1 MKTVLTIMKK
11 EFARIFKDKRLV
23 LSLILPGVLLYCI
36 YSLLGGVIGDMV
48 SPDKN
53 QTYKIAVVD
62 LPASFEADFGAVP
75 SVTLEKI
82 SKDELESA
90 KQRVTDGEIDAVADF
105 SAYTATAGG
114 TAPGANGGSVA
125 IYFNST
131 ETDSSGAYKILYTVL
146 SARQTTNFYIA
157 SADIASDKDVTSMM
171 LSMIAPMLLVTFIY
185 AGCMSLVPE
194 SIAGEKERGS
204 FATMLVTPV
213 KRSHIA
219 LGKIISLSAASLISA
234 ACSFAGI
241 VLSLPKMFQS
251 EGSGLNFSAAS
262 YGVSDYLLLLLVI
275 IATTLVI
282 VALMSLLSTLAKSV
296 KEATSYAGPLMIIIL
311 VAAMSNMLFGDKIGS
326 WAYFVPILNSVKVM
340 GDIFSFTAKTWQV
353 LTAALTN
360 FAAAGALSFALAKM
374 FDSEK
379 IISGS

>member
-1 MKTVLTIMKK
+1 MKTILTIMKK

-23 LSLILPGVLLYCI
+23 LSLILPGVLIYCI
-36 YSLLGGVIGDMV
+36 YSLLGSLIGNMFTPGAD
-48 SPDKN
+48 

-82 SKDELESA
+82 SKDELENA

-105 SAYTATAGG
+105 SAYTAAAGG
-114 TAPGANGGSVA
+114 TAGANGSSVA

-131 ETDSSGAYKILYTVL
+131 ETNSSAAQSIVYAIV

-219 LGKIISLSAASLISA
+219 LGKILSLSAASLISA
-234 ACSFAGI
+234 ACSFAGV

-353 LTAALTN
+353 LTAALTDL
-360 FAAAGALSFALAKM
+360 AAAGALSFALAKM

>member
-1 MKTVLTIMKK
+1 MKTILTIMKK

-23 LSLILPGVLLYCI
+23 LSLILPGVLIYCI
-36 YSLLGGVIGDMV
+36 YSLLGSLIGNMFTPGAD
-48 SPDKN
+48 
-53 QTYKIAVVD
+53 QTYQIAVID
-62 LPASFEADFGAVP
+62 LPAEIRADFEGVP
-75 SVTLEKI
+75 ALTYEEI
-82 SKDELESA
+82 TANELESA
-90 KQRVTDGEIDAVADF
+90 KQRVTNGEIDAVADF
-105 SAYTATAGG
+105 SAYTAAAGA
-114 TAPGANGGSVA
+114 TAPGVE
-125 IYFNST
+125 IYYNST
-131 ETDSSGAYKILYTVL
+131 ETVSSGAYKILYTVL

-157 SADIASDKDVTSMM
+157 AQDIASDKDVTSMM

-219 LGKIISLSAASLISA
+219 LGKILSLSAASLISA

-262 YGVSDYLLLLLVI
+262 YGVSDYLLLLFVI

-311 VAAMSNMLFGDKIGS
+311 LAAMSNMLFGDKIGS

-353 LTAALTN
+353 LTAALTDL
-360 FAAAGALSFALAKM
+360 AAAGALSFALAKM

>member
-1 MKTVLTIMKK
+1 MKTILTIMKK

-23 LSLILPGVLLYCI
+23 LSLILPGVLIYCI
-36 YSLLGGVIGDMV
+36 YSLLGSLIGNMFTPGAD
-48 SPDKN
+48 
-53 QTYKIAVVD
+53 QTYQIAVVD

-82 SKDELESA
+82 SKDELENA
-90 KQRVTDGEIDAVADF
+90 KQRVTNGEIDAVADF
-105 SAYTATAGG
+105 SAYTAAAGG
-114 TAPGANGGSVA
+114 TAGANGSSVA

-131 ETDSSGAYKILYTVL
+131 ETNSSAAQSIVYAIV
-146 SARQTTNFYIA
+146 SARQTTNFTIA
-157 SADIASDKDVTSMM
+157 AQDIASDKDVSSMM

-241 VLSLPKMFQS
+241 VLSLPKLFQS

-262 YGVSDYLLLLLVI
+262 YGVSDYLLLLLVVVS
-275 IATTLVI
+275 TTLVI
-282 VALMSLLSTLAKSV
+282 VALMSLLSTVAKSV
-296 KEATSYAGPLMIIIL
+296 KEANSYAGPLMIIFF
-311 VAAMSNMLFGDKIGS
+311 VAAMGNMFLGDKIGS
-326 WAYFVPILNSVKVM
+326 WAYFVPILNSVKAM
-340 GDIFSFTAKTWQV
+340 SEIFSSAAKTWQV
-353 LTAALTN
+353 LAASLTN

>member
-48 SPDKN
+48 SPDEN

-105 SAYTATAGG
+105 SAYTAAGG
-114 TAPGANGGSVA
+114 TAPGVE
-125 IYFNST
+125 IYYNST
-131 ETDSSGAYKILYTVL
+131 ETVSSGAYKILYTVL

-326 WAYFVPILNSVKVM
+326 WAYCMPILNSVKVM

-353 LTAALTN
+353 LTAALTDL
-360 FAAAGALSFALAKM
+360 AAAGALSFALAKM

>member
-1 MKTVLTIMKK
+1 MKTILTIMKK

-23 LSLILPGVLLYCI
+23 LSLILPGVLIYCI
-36 YSLLGGVIGDMV
+36 YSLLGSLIGNMFTPGAD
-48 SPDKN
+48 
-53 QTYKIAVVD
+53 QTYQIAVVD

-82 SKDELESA
+82 SKDELENA
-90 KQRVTDGEIDAVADF
+90 KQRVTNGEIDAVADF
-105 SAYTATAGG
+105 SAYTAAAGG
-114 TAPGANGGSVA
+114 TAGANGSSVA

-131 ETDSSGAYKILYTVL
+131 ETNSSAAQSIVYAIV
-146 SARQTTNFYIA
+146 SARQTTNFTIA
-157 SADIASDKDVTSMM
+157 AQDIASDKDVSSMM

-241 VLSLPKMFQS
+241 VLSLPKLFQS

-262 YGVSDYLLLLLVI
+262 YGVSYYLLLLLVVVS
-275 IATTLVI
+275 TTLVI
-282 VALMSLLSTLAKSV
+282 VALMSLLSTVAKSV
-296 KEATSYAGPLMIIIL
+296 KEANSYAGPLMIIFF
-311 VAAMSNMLFGDKIGS
+311 VAAMGNMFLGDKIGS
-326 WAYFVPILNSVKVM
+326 WAYFVPILNSVKAM
-340 GDIFSFTAKTWQV
+340 SEIFSSAAKTWQV
-353 LTAALTN
+353 LAASLTN

>member
-1 MKTVLTIMKK
+1 MKTILTIMKK

-23 LSLILPGVLLYCI
+23 LSLILPGVLIYCI
-36 YSLLGGVIGDMV
+36 YSLLGSLIGNMFTPGAD
-48 SPDKN
+48 
-53 QTYKIAVVD
+53 QTYHIAVID
-62 LPASFEADFGAVP
+62 LPAEIRADFEGVP
-75 SVTLEKI
+75 ALTYEEI
-82 SKDELESA
+82 TANELENA
-90 KQRVTDGEIDAVADF
+90 KQRVTNGEIDAVADF
-105 SAYTATAGG
+105 SAYTAAAGG
-114 TAPGANGGSVA
+114 TAPGVE
-125 IYFNST
+125 IYYNST
-131 ETDSSGAYKILYTVL
+131 ETVSSGAYKILYTVL

-157 SADIASDKDVTSMM
+157 AADIASDKDVTSMM

-219 LGKIISLSAASLISA
+219 LGKILSLSAASLISA

-241 VLSLPKMFQS
+241 VLSLPKLFQS

-311 VAAMSNMLFGDKIGS
+311 LAAMSNMLFGDKIGS

-353 LTAALTN
+353 LAASLTN

>member
-11 EFARIFKDKRLV
+11 EFARIFKDRRLV

-36 YSLLGGVIGDMV
+36 YSLLGGVIGNMV
-48 SPDKN
+48 SPDEN

-62 LPASFEADFGAVP
+62 LPAAFEADFGAVP
-75 SVTLEKI
+75 AVTLEKI

-105 SAYTATAGG
+105 SALSATSPE
-114 TAPGANGGSVA
+114 TAPGVE
-125 IYFNST
+125 IYYNST
-131 ETDSSGAYKILYTVL
+131 ETVSSGAYQILYTVL

-157 SADIASDKDVTSMM
+157 SADIASDKDVTAMM

-219 LGKIISLSAASLISA
+219 LGKILSLSAASLVSA
-234 ACSFAGI
+234 TCSFFGI
-241 VLSLPKMFQS
+241 VLSLPKMLQS
-251 EGSGLNFSAAS
+251 DGVGMNFSAAA

-275 IATTLVI
+275 VATTLVI

-296 KEATSYAGPLMIIIL
+296 KEANSYAGPLMIVIL
-311 VAAMSNMLFGDKIGS
+311 AAAIGNMLFGGKIGA
-326 WAYFVPILNSVKVM
+326 WAYFIPVFNSVKVM

-353 LTAALTN
+353 LAAALTDL
-360 FAAAGALSFALAKM
+360 AAAGALSFALAKM

>member
-1 MKTVLTIMKK
+1 MKTILTIMKK

-23 LSLILPGVLLYCI
+23 LSLILPGVLIYCI
-36 YSLLGGVIGDMV
+36 YSLLGSLIGNMFTPGAD
-48 SPDKN
+48 
-53 QTYKIAVVD
+53 QTYHIAVVD

-82 SKDELESA
+82 SKDELENA

-105 SAYTATAGG
+105 SAYTAAAGG
-114 TAPGANGGSVA
+114 TAGANGSSVA

-131 ETDSSGAYKILYTVL
+131 ETDSSAAQSIVYAIV
-146 SARQTTNFYIA
+146 SARQTTNFTIA
-157 SADIASDKDVTSMM
+157 AQDIASDKDVTSMM

-219 LGKIISLSAASLISA
+219 LGKILSLSAASLISA

-241 VLSLPKMFQS
+241 VLSLPKLFQS

-296 KEATSYAGPLMIIIL
+296 KEATSYAGPLMIIFF
-311 VAAMSNMLFGDKIGS
+311 VAAMGNMFLGDKIGS
-326 WAYFVPILNSVKVM
+326 WAYFVPILNSVKAM
-340 GDIFSFTAKTWQV
+340 SEIFSSAAKTWQV
-353 LTAALTN
+353 LAASLTN

>member
-1 MKTVLTIMKK
+1 MKTILTIMKK

-23 LSLILPGVLLYCI
+23 LSLILPGVLIYCI
-36 YSLLGGVIGDMV
+36 YSLLGSLIGNMFTPGAD
-48 SPDKN
+48 
-53 QTYKIAVVD
+53 QTYQIAVID
-62 LPASFEADFGAVP
+62 LPAEIRADFEGVP
-75 SVTLEKI
+75 ALTYEEI
-82 SKDELESA
+82 TANELESA

-105 SAYTATAGG
+105 SAYTASAGG
-114 TAPGANGGSVA
+114 TAPGVE
-125 IYFNST
+125 IYYNST
-131 ETDSSGAYKILYTVL
+131 ETVSSGAYKILYTVL

-251 EGSGLNFSAAS
+251 EGSGLNFSAPS
-262 YGVSDYLLLLLVI
+262 YGVSDYLLLLFVI

-296 KEATSYAGPLMIIIL
+296 KEANSYVGPLMIIIL

>member
-36 YSLLGGVIGDMV
+36 YSLLGGVIGNMA
-48 SPDKN
+48 SPDEN

-75 SVTLEKI
+75 AVTLEKI

-114 TAPGANGGSVA
+114 TAGANGSSVA

-131 ETDSSGAYKILYTVL
+131 ETNSSAAQSIVYAIV

-251 EGSGLNFSAAS
+251 EGSELNFSAAS
-262 YGVSDYLLLLLVI
+262 YGVSDYLLLLFVI

-296 KEATSYAGPLMIIIL
+296 KEATSYVGPLMIIIL

-353 LTAALTN
+353 LTAALTDL
-360 FAAAGALSFALAKM
+360 AAAGALSFALAKM

>member
-11 EFARIFKDKRLV
+11 EFARIFKDKRVV

-48 SPDKN
+48 SPDAN

-105 SAYTATAGG
+105 SAYTAAAGG
-114 TAPGANGGSVA
+114 TAGANGSSVA

-131 ETDSSGAYKILYTVL
+131 ETNSSAAQSIVYAIV
-146 SARQTTNFYIA
+146 SARQTTNFTIA
-157 SADIASDKDVTSMM
+157 AQDIASDKDVSSMM

-219 LGKIISLSAASLISA
+219 LGKILSLSAASLISA

-262 YGVSDYLLLLLVI
+262 YGVSDYLLLLFVVVS
-275 IATTLVI
+275 TTLVI
-282 VALMSLLSTLAKSV
+282 VALMSLLSTVAKSV
-296 KEATSYAGPLMIIIL
+296 KEANSYVGPLMIIIL
-311 VAAMSNMLFGDKIGS
+311 VAAMGNMFLGDKIGS
-326 WAYFVPILNSVKVM
+326 WAYFVPILNSVKAM
-340 GDIFSFTAKTWQV
+340 SEIFSSAAKTWQV
-353 LTAALTN
+353 LAASLTN

>member
-1 MKTVLTIMKK
+1 MKTILTIMKK

-23 LSLILPGVLLYCI
+23 LSLILPGVLIYCI
-36 YSLLGGVIGDMV
+36 YSLLGSLIGNMFTPGAD
-48 SPDKN
+48 
-53 QTYKIAVVD
+53 QTYQIAVID
-62 LPASFEADFGAVP
+62 LPAEIRADFEGVP
-75 SVTLEKI
+75 ALTYEEI
-82 SKDELESA
+82 TANELENA
-90 KQRVTDGEIDAVADF
+90 KQRVTNGEIDAVADF
-105 SAYTATAGG
+105 SAYTAAAGG
-114 TAPGANGGSVA
+114 TAPGVE
-125 IYFNST
+125 IYYNST
-131 ETDSSGAYKILYTVL
+131 ETVSSGAYKILYTVL

-157 SADIASDKDVTSMM
+157 AQDIASDKDVTSMM

-241 VLSLPKMFQS
+241 VLSLPKLFQS

-262 YGVSDYLLLLLVI
+262 YGVSDYLLLLLVVVS
-275 IATTLVI
+275 TTLVI
-282 VALMSLLSTLAKSV
+282 VALMSLLSTVAKSV
-296 KEATSYAGPLMIIIL
+296 KEATSYAGPLMIIFF
-311 VAAMSNMLFGDKIGS
+311 VAAMGNMFLGDKIGS

-353 LTAALTN
+353 LTAALTDL
-360 FAAAGALSFALAKM
+360 AAAGALSFALAKM

>member
-23 LSLILPGVLLYCI
+23 LSLILPGVLIYCI

-48 SPDKN
+48 SPDEN

-90 KQRVTDGEIDAVADF
+90 KQRVTNGEIDAVADF
-105 SAYTATAGG
+105 SAYTAAAGG
-114 TAPGANGGSVA
+114 TAGANGSSVA

-131 ETDSSGAYKILYTVL
+131 ETNSSAAQSIVYAIV
-146 SARQTTNFYIA
+146 SARQTTNFTIA
-157 SADIASDKDVTSMM
+157 AQDIASDKDVSSMM

-241 VLSLPKMFQS
+241 VLSLPKLFQS

-262 YGVSDYLLLLLVI
+262 YGVSDYLLLLFVI

-296 KEATSYAGPLMIIIL
+296 KEANSYVGPLMIIIL
-311 VAAMSNMLFGDKIGS
+311 LAAMSNMLFGDKIGS
-326 WAYFVPILNSVKVM
+326 WAYFVPILNSVKAM
-340 GDIFSFTAKTWQV
+340 SEIFSSAAKTWQV
-353 LTAALTN
+353 LAASLTN

>member
-36 YSLLGGVIGDMV
+36 YSLLGGVIGDMA
-48 SPDKN
+48 SPDEN

-114 TAPGANGGSVA
+114 TAPGVE
-125 IYFNST
+125 IYYNST
-131 ETDSSGAYKILYTVL
+131 ETVSSGAYKILYTVL

-282 VALMSLLSTLAKSV
+282 VALMFYTFSLRT
-296 KEATSYAGPLMIIIL
+296 TSE
-311 VAAMSNMLFGDKIGS
+311 
-326 WAYFVPILNSVKVM
+326 
-340 GDIFSFTAKTWQV
+340 T
-353 LTAALTN
+353 
-360 FAAAGALSFALAKM
+360 
-374 FDSEK
+374 
-379 IISGS
+379 

>member
-1 MKTVLTIMKK
+1 MKTILTIMKK

-23 LSLILPGVLLYCI
+23 LSLILPGVLIYCI
-36 YSLLGGVIGDMV
+36 YSLLGSLIGNMLTPGAD
-48 SPDKN
+48 
-53 QTYKIAVVD
+53 QTYQIAVID

-90 KQRVTDGEIDAVADF
+90 KRRVTDGEIDAVADF
-105 SAYTATAGG
+105 SAYTASAGG
-114 TAPGANGGSVA
+114 TAPGVE
-125 IYFNST
+125 IYYNST
-131 ETDSSGAYKILYTVL
+131 ETVSSGAYKILYTVL
-146 SARQTTNFYIA
+146 SARQTTNFTIA
-157 SADIASDKDVTSMM
+157 AQDIASDKDVSSMM

-219 LGKIISLSAASLISA
+219 LGKILSLSAASLISA

-241 VLSLPKMFQS
+241 VLSLPKLFQS

-262 YGVSDYLLLLLVI
+262 YGVSDYLLLLLLVVVS
-275 IATTLVI
+275 TTLVI
-282 VALMSLLSTLAKSV
+282 VALMSLLSTVAKSV
-296 KEATSYAGPLMIIIL
+296 KEANSYVGPLMIIIL
-311 VAAMSNMLFGDKIGS
+311 VAAMGNMFLGDKIGS
-326 WAYFVPILNSVKVM
+326 WAYFVPILNSVKAM
-340 GDIFSFTAKTWQV
+340 SEIFSSAAKTWQV
-353 LTAALTN
+353 LAASLTN

>member
-48 SPDKN
+48 SPDEN

-105 SAYTATAGG
+105 SAYTAAGG
-114 TAPGANGGSVA
+114 TAPGVE
-125 IYFNST
+125 IYYNST
-131 ETDSSGAYKILYTVL
+131 ETVSSGAYKILYTVL

-262 YGVSDYLLLLLVI
+262 YGVSDYLLLLFVI

-353 LTAALTN
+353 LTAALTDL
-360 FAAAGALSFALAKM
+360 AAAGALSFALAKM

>member
-1 MKTVLTIMKK
+1 MKTILTIMKK

-23 LSLILPGVLLYCI
+23 LSLILPGVLIYCI
-36 YSLLGGVIGDMV
+36 YSLLGSLIGNMFTPGAD
-48 SPDKN
+48 
-53 QTYKIAVVD
+53 QTYQIAVID
-62 LPASFEADFGAVP
+62 LPAEIRADFEGVP
-75 SVTLEKI
+75 ALTYEEI
-82 SKDELESA
+82 TANELESA
-90 KQRVTDGEIDAVADF
+90 KRRVTDGEIDAVADF

-114 TAPGANGGSVA
+114 TAPGVE
-125 IYFNST
+125 IYYNST
-131 ETDSSGAYKILYTVL
+131 ETVSSGAYKILYTVL

-157 SADIASDKDVTSMM
+157 AADIASDKDVTSMM

-241 VLSLPKMFQS
+241 VLSLPKLFQS

-262 YGVSDYLLLLLVI
+262 YGVSDYLLLLFVI

-296 KEATSYAGPLMIIIL
+296 KEANSYVGPLMIIIL
-311 VAAMSNMLFGDKIGS
+311 LAAMSNMLFGDKIGS

-353 LTAALTN
+353 LAAALTDL
-360 FAAAGALSFALAKM
+360 AAAGALSFALAKM

-379 IISGS
+379 IISSS

>member
-1 MKTVLTIMKK
+1 MKTILTIMKK

-23 LSLILPGVLLYCI
+23 LSLILPGMLIYCI
-36 YSLLGGVIGDMV
+36 YSLLGSVIGNMFTPGAD
-48 SPDKN
+48 
-53 QTYKIAVVD
+53 QTYQIAVVD

-82 SKDELESA
+82 SKDELENA
-90 KQRVTDGEIDAVADF
+90 KQRVTNGEIDAVADF
-105 SAYTATAGG
+105 SAYTAAAGG
-114 TAPGANGGSVA
+114 TAGANGSSVA

-131 ETDSSGAYKILYTVL
+131 ETNSSAAQSIVYAIV
-146 SARQTTNFYIA
+146 SARQTTNFTIA
-157 SADIASDKDVTSMM
+157 AQDIASDKDVSSMM

-219 LGKIISLSAASLISA
+219 LGKILSLSAASLISA

-241 VLSLPKMFQS
+241 VLSLPKLFQS

-262 YGVSDYLLLLLVI
+262 YGVSDYLLLLLVVVS
-275 IATTLVI
+275 TTLVI
-282 VALMSLLSTLAKSV
+282 VALMSLLSTVAKSV
-296 KEATSYAGPLMIIIL
+296 KEANSYAGPLMIIFF
-311 VAAMSNMLFGDKIGS
+311 VAAMGNMFLGDKIGS
-326 WAYFVPILNSVKVM
+326 WAYFVPILNSVKAM
-340 GDIFSFTAKTWQV
+340 SEIFSSAAKTWQV
-353 LTAALTN
+353 LAASLTN

>member
-48 SPDKN
+48 SPDEN

-62 LPASFEADFGAVP
+62 LPASFEADFGALP

-82 SKDELESA
+82 SKESA

-114 TAPGANGGSVA
+114 TAPGVE
-125 IYFNST
+125 IYYNST
-131 ETDSSGAYKILYTVL
+131 ETVSSGAYKILYTVL

-234 ACSFAGI
+234 ACSFAGV

-353 LTAALTN
+353 LTAALTDL
-360 FAAAGALSFALAKM
+360 AAAGALSFALAKM

>member
-1 MKTVLTIMKK
+1 MKTILTIMKK

-23 LSLILPGVLLYCI
+23 LSLILPGVLIYCI
-36 YSLLGGVIGDMV
+36 YSLLGSLIGNMFTPGAD
-48 SPDKN
+48 
-53 QTYKIAVVD
+53 QTYQIAVVD
-62 LPASFEADFGAVP
+62 LPASFEADFGALP
-75 SVTLEKI
+75 TVTLEKI

-90 KQRVTDGEIDAVADF
+90 KRRVTDGEIDAVADF
-105 SAYTATAGG
+105 SAYTAAAGG
-114 TAPGANGGSVA
+114 TAGANGSSVA

-131 ETDSSGAYKILYTVL
+131 ETNSSAAQSIVYAIV

-219 LGKIISLSAASLISA
+219 LGKILSLSAASLISA
-234 ACSFAGI
+234 ACSFAGV

-353 LTAALTN
+353 LTAALTDL
-360 FAAAGALSFALAKM
+360 AAAGALSFALAKM

>member
-23 LSLILPGVLLYCI
+23 MSLILPGVLIYCI
-36 YSLLGGVIGDMV
+36 YSLLGNVIGDMFTP
-48 SPDKN
+48 SAD
-53 QTYKIAVVD
+53 QTYKIAVID
-62 LPASFEADFGAVP
+62 LPQALEADFNAVP
-75 SVTLEKI
+75 ALTIEKI
-82 SKDELESA
+82 DAADLESA

-105 SAYTATAGG
+105 SAYTETAS
-114 TAPGANGGSVA
+114 PENGSRVA
-125 IYFNST
+125 IYYNST
-131 ETDSSGAYKILYTVL
+131 ETVSSGAHEIIYAIL
-146 SARQTTNFYIA
+146 SARQTTNFSIA
-157 SADIASDKDVTSMM
+157 SSDIASDKDVTSML

-219 LGKIISLSAASLISA
+219 LGKIISLSAASLVSA
-234 ACSFAGI
+234 ACSFVGI

-251 EGSGLNFSAAS
+251 GGEGMNFSAAA
-262 YGVSDYLLLLLVI
+262 YGFSDYLLLLLVI
-275 IATTLVI
+275 VSTTLVI
-282 VALMSLLSTLAKSV
+282 VALMSLLSTVAKSV
-296 KEATSYAGPLMIIIL
+296 KEANSYAGPLMIVIL
-311 VAAMSNMLFGDKIGS
+311 VAAMGNMFLGEKIGS
-326 WAYFVPILNSVKVM
+326 WAYFVPVFNSVKTM
-340 GDIFSFTAKTWQV
+340 GEIFSFTAKPWQAI
-353 LTAALTN
+353 AATLTN
-360 FAAAGALSFALAKM
+360 LAAAGALSFALAKM

>member
-1 MKTVLTIMKK
+1 MKTILTIMKK

-23 LSLILPGVLLYCI
+23 LSLILPGVLIYCI
-36 YSLLGGVIGDMV
+36 YSLLGSLIGNMFTPGAD
-48 SPDKN
+48 
-53 QTYKIAVVD
+53 QTYQIAVID

-82 SKDELESA
+82 SKDELENA

-105 SAYTATAGG
+105 SAYTAAAGG
-114 TAPGANGGSVA
+114 TAPGVE
-125 IYFNST
+125 IYYNST
-131 ETDSSGAYKILYTVL
+131 ETVSSGAYKILYTVL
-146 SARQTTNFYIA
+146 SARQTTNFTIA
-157 SADIASDKDVTSMM
+157 AQDIASDKDVSSMM

-219 LGKIISLSAASLISA
+219 LGKILSLSAASLISA

-241 VLSLPKMFQS
+241 VLSLPKLFQS

-262 YGVSDYLLLLLVI
+262 YGVSDYLLLLLLVVVS
-275 IATTLVI
+275 TTLVI
-282 VALMSLLSTLAKSV
+282 VALMSLLSTVAKSV
-296 KEATSYAGPLMIIIL
+296 KEANSYVGPLMIIIL
-311 VAAMSNMLFGDKIGS
+311 VAAMGNMFLGDKIGS
-326 WAYFVPILNSVKVM
+326 WAYFVPILNSVKAM
-340 GDIFSFTAKTWQV
+340 SEIFSSAAKTWQV
-353 LTAALTN
+353 LAASLTN

>member
-1 MKTVLTIMKK
+1 MKTILTIMKK

-23 LSLILPGVLLYCI
+23 LSLILPGVLIYCI
-36 YSLLGGVIGDMV
+36 YSLLGSLIGNMFTPGAD
-48 SPDKN
+48 
-53 QTYKIAVVD
+53 QTYQIAVID
-62 LPASFEADFGAVP
+62 LPAEIRADFEGVP
-75 SVTLEKI
+75 ALTYEEI
-82 SKDELESA
+82 TANELESA
-90 KQRVTDGEIDAVADF
+90 KRRVTDGEIDAVADF

-114 TAPGANGGSVA
+114 TAPGVE
-125 IYFNST
+125 IYYNST
-131 ETDSSGAYKILYTVL
+131 ETVSSGAYKILYTVL
-146 SARQTTNFYIA
+146 SARQTTNFTIA
-157 SADIASDKDVTSMM
+157 AQDIASDKDVTSMM

-219 LGKIISLSAASLISA
+219 LGKILSLSAASLISA

-241 VLSLPKMFQS
+241 VLSLPKLFQS

-262 YGVSDYLLLLLVI
+262 YGVSDYLLLLFVI

-296 KEATSYAGPLMIIIL
+296 KEANSYVGPLMIIIL
-311 VAAMSNMLFGDKIGS
+311 LAAMSNMLFGDKIGS

-353 LTAALTN
+353 LTAALTDL
-360 FAAAGALSFALAKM
+360 AAAGALSFALAKM

>member
-1 MKTVLTIMKK
+1 MKTILTIMKK

-23 LSLILPGVLLYCI
+23 LSLILPGVLIYCI
-36 YSLLGGVIGDMV
+36 YSLLGSLIGNMFTPGAD
-48 SPDKN
+48 
-53 QTYKIAVVD
+53 QTYHIAVID
-62 LPASFEADFGAVP
+62 LPAEIRADFEGVP
-75 SVTLEKI
+75 ALTYEEI
-82 SKDELESA
+82 TANELESA
-90 KQRVTDGEIDAVADF
+90 KQRVTNGEIDAVADF
-105 SAYTATAGG
+105 SAYTAAAGG
-114 TAPGANGGSVA
+114 TAPGVE
-125 IYFNST
+125 IYYNST
-131 ETDSSGAYKILYTVL
+131 ETVSSGAYKILYTVL

-219 LGKIISLSAASLISA
+219 LGKILSLSAASLISA

-262 YGVSDYLLLLLVI
+262 YGVSDYLLLLFVI

-296 KEATSYAGPLMIIIL
+296 KEAASYVGPLMIIIL
-311 VAAMSNMLFGDKIGS
+311 LAAMSNMLFGDKIGS

-353 LTAALTN
+353 LTTALTDL
-360 FAAAGALSFALAKM
+360 AAAGALSFALAKM

>member
-36 YSLLGGVIGDMV
+36 YSLLGGVIGNMV
-48 SPDKN
+48 SPDEN

-105 SAYTATAGG
+105 SAYTASAGG
-114 TAPGANGGSVA
+114 TAGANGGSVA

-131 ETDSSGAYKILYTVL
+131 ETDSSAAQSLVYAIV
-146 SARQTTNFYIA
+146 SARQTTNFTIA
-157 SADIASDKDVTSMM
+157 AQDIASDKDVTSMM

-219 LGKIISLSAASLISA
+219 LGKILSLSAASLISA
-234 ACSFAGI
+234 ACSFAGV

-262 YGVSDYLLLLLVI
+262 YGVSDYLLLLFVI

-353 LTAALTN
+353 LTAALTDL
-360 FAAAGALSFALAKM
+360 AAAGALSFALAKM

>member
-48 SPDKN
+48 SPDEN

-105 SAYTATAGG
+105 SAYTAAAGG
-114 TAPGANGGSVA
+114 TAPGVE
-125 IYFNST
+125 IYYNST
-131 ETDSSGAYKILYTVL
+131 ETVSSGAYKILYTVL

-219 LGKIISLSAASLISA
+219 LGKILSLSAASLISA
-234 ACSFAGI
+234 ACSFAGV

-262 YGVSDYLLLLLVI
+262 YGFSDYLLLLLVI

-353 LTAALTN
+353 LTAALTDL
-360 FAAAGALSFALAKM
+360 AAAGALSFALAKM

>member
-48 SPDKN
+48 SPDEN

-105 SAYTATAGG
+105 SAYTAAGG
-114 TAPGANGGSVA
+114 TAGANGGSVA

-131 ETDSSGAYKILYTVL
+131 ETDSSAAQSLVYAIV
-146 SARQTTNFYIA
+146 SARQTTNFTIA
-157 SADIASDKDVTSMM
+157 AQDIASDKDVTSMM

-262 YGVSDYLLLLLVI
+262 YGVSDYLLLLFVI

-296 KEATSYAGPLMIIIL
+296 KEAASYAGPLVIIFL
-311 VAAMSNMLFGDKIGS
+311 AAAMSNMLFGDKIGS
-326 WAYFVPILNSVKVM
+326 WAYFVPILNSVKAM

-353 LTAALTN
+353 LTAALTDL
-360 FAAAGALSFALAKM
+360 AAAGALSFALAKM

>member
-48 SPDKN
+48 SPDEN

-105 SAYTATAGG
+105 SAYTAAGG
-114 TAPGANGGSVA
+114 TAPGVE
-125 IYFNST
+125 IYYNST
-131 ETDSSGAYKILYTVL
+131 ETVSSGAYKILYTVL
-146 SARQTTNFYIA
+146 SARQTTNFYIS

-296 KEATSYAGPLMIIIL
+296 KEAASYAGPLMIIIL

-326 WAYFVPILNSVKVM
+326 WAYCVPILNSVKVM

-353 LTAALTN
+353 LTAALTDL
-360 FAAAGALSFALAKM
+360 AAAGALSFALAKM

>member
-23 LSLILPGVLLYCI
+23 LSLILPGVLIYCI
-36 YSLLGGVIGDMV
+36 YSLLGGVIGNMV
-48 SPDKN
+48 SPDEN

-114 TAPGANGGSVA
+114 TAPGVE
-125 IYFNST
+125 IYYNST
-131 ETDSSGAYKILYTVL
+131 ETVSSGAYKILYTVL

-219 LGKIISLSAASLISA
+219 LGKILSLSAASLISA

-251 EGSGLNFSAAS
+251 EGPGLNFSAAS
-262 YGVSDYLLLLLVI
+262 YGVSDYLLLLFVI

-296 KEATSYAGPLMIIIL
+296 KEATSYVGPLMIIIL

-353 LTAALTN
+353 LTAALTDL
-360 FAAAGALSFALAKM
+360 AAAGALSFALAKM

>member
-23 LSLILPGVLLYCI
+23 LSLILPGVLIYCI
-36 YSLLGGVIGDMV
+36 YSLLGSVIGNMV
-48 SPDKN
+48 SPDEN

-90 KQRVTDGEIDAVADF
+90 KRRVTDGEIDAVADF
-105 SAYTATAGG
+105 SAYTAAAGG
-114 TAPGANGGSVA
+114 TAGANGSSVA

-131 ETDSSGAYKILYTVL
+131 ETNSSAAQSIVYAIV
-146 SARQTTNFYIA
+146 SARQTTNFTIA
-157 SADIASDKDVTSMM
+157 AQDIASDKDVSSMM

-219 LGKIISLSAASLISA
+219 LGKILSLSAASLISA

-241 VLSLPKMFQS
+241 VLSLPKLFQS

-262 YGVSDYLLLLLVI
+262 YGVSDYLLLLFVI

-296 KEATSYAGPLMIIIL
+296 KEATSYVGPLMIIIL
-311 VAAMSNMLFGDKIGS
+311 VAAMGNMFLGDKIGS
-326 WAYFVPILNSVKVM
+326 WAYFVPILNSVKAM
-340 GDIFSFTAKTWQV
+340 SEIFSSAAKTWQV
-353 LTAALTN
+353 LAASLTN

>member
-1 MKTVLTIMKK
+1 MKTILTIMKK

-23 LSLILPGVLLYCI
+23 LSLILPGVLIYCI
-36 YSLLGGVIGDMV
+36 YSLLGSLIGNMFTPGAD
-48 SPDKN
+48 
-53 QTYKIAVVD
+53 QTYHIAVID
-62 LPASFEADFGAVP
+62 LPASFEADFGALP
-75 SVTLEKI
+75 TVTLEKI
-82 SKDELESA
+82 SKDELENA
-90 KQRVTDGEIDAVADF
+90 KQRVTNGEIDAVADF
-105 SAYTATAGG
+105 SAYTAAAGG
-114 TAPGANGGSVA
+114 TAGANGSSVA

-131 ETDSSGAYKILYTVL
+131 ETNSSAAQSIVYAIV
-146 SARQTTNFYIA
+146 SARQTTNFTIA
-157 SADIASDKDVTSMM
+157 AQDIASDKDVSSMM

-219 LGKIISLSAASLISA
+219 LGKILSLSAASLISA

-296 KEATSYAGPLMIIIL
+296 KEATSYVGPLMIIIL
-311 VAAMSNMLFGDKIGS
+311 LAAMSNMLFGDKIGS

-353 LTAALTN
+353 LAASLTN

>member
-23 LSLILPGVLLYCI
+23 LSLILPGVLIYCI
-36 YSLLGGVIGDMV
+36 YSLLGGVIGNMV
-48 SPDKN
+48 SPDEN

-90 KQRVTDGEIDAVADF
+90 KQRVTDGAIDAVADF

-114 TAPGANGGSVA
+114 TAGANGSSVA

-131 ETDSSGAYKILYTVL
+131 ETNSSAAQSIVYAIV
-146 SARQTTNFYIA
+146 SARQTTNFTIA
-157 SADIASDKDVTSMM
+157 AQDIASDKDVTSMM

-219 LGKIISLSAASLISA
+219 LGKILSLSAASLISA
-234 ACSFAGI
+234 ACSFAGV

-262 YGVSDYLLLLLVI
+262 YGVSDYLLLLFVI

-296 KEATSYAGPLMIIIL
+296 KEAASYAGPLMIIIL

>member
-23 LSLILPGVLLYCI
+23 LSLILPGVLIYCI

-48 SPDKN
+48 SPDEN

-114 TAPGANGGSVA
+114 TAPGVE
-125 IYFNST
+125 IYYNST
-131 ETDSSGAYKILYTVL
+131 ETVSSGAYKILYTVL

-213 KRSHIA
+213 KRSHI
-219 LGKIISLSAASLISA
+219 
-234 ACSFAGI
+234 
-241 VLSLPKMFQS
+241 
-251 EGSGLNFSAAS
+251 GS
-262 YGVSDYLLLLLVI
+262 
-275 IATTLVI
+275 
-282 VALMSLLSTLAKSV
+282 AKS
-296 KEATSYAGPLMIIIL
+296 SRFRRLR
-311 VAAMSNMLFGDKIGS
+311 
-326 WAYFVPILNSVKVM
+326 
-340 GDIFSFTAKTWQV
+340 
-353 LTAALTN
+353 
-360 FAAAGALSFALAKM
+360 
-374 FDSEK
+374 
-379 IISGS
+379 

>member
-36 YSLLGGVIGDMV
+36 YSLLGGVIGNMV
-48 SPDKN
+48 SPDEN

-105 SAYTATAGG
+105 SAYTASAGG
-114 TAPGANGGSVA
+114 TAGANGSSVA

-131 ETDSSGAYKILYTVL
+131 ETNSSAAQSIVYAIV
-146 SARQTTNFYIA
+146 SARQTTNFTIA
-157 SADIASDKDVTSMM
+157 AQDIASDKDVTSMM

-219 LGKIISLSAASLISA
+219 LGKILSLSAASLISA

-262 YGVSDYLLLLLVI
+262 YGVSDYLLLLFVI

-311 VAAMSNMLFGDKIGS
+311 LAAMSNMLFGDKIGS

-353 LTAALTN
+353 LTAALTDL
-360 FAAAGALSFALAKM
+360 AAAGALSFALAKM